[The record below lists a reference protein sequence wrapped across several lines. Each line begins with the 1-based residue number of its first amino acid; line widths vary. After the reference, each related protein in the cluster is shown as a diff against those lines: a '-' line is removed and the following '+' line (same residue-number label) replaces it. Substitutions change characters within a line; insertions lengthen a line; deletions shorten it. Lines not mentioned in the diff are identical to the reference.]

1 MPEYGLTTTIAL
13 RLCCILM
20 NPPGP
25 REPDHDPLV
34 NNPARRTYC
43 PAPPSGFIV
52 SPFLPMDQDFF
63 RFGLA
68 AFVTILV
75 VVDPPG
81 VVPIFVALTKDEGPR
96 RRRAILIRA
105 VLIAFGVALFFL
117 IAGRAV
123 LSYLGVTVHAFSISG
138 GILLFVAAMPM
149 LFGQRGGLQAPE
161 GKERGAQTVAEADV
175 QSKVADENSPRA
187 TSNNDISVF
196 PLAMPLLSG
205 PGTIATILLLTSQA
219 GGDLKKLAAIGV
231 AIAVVFLVSFVSLHL
246 GARLIRLVGEGGVHI
261 ATRVMGIV
269 LAALAVQYILNGIA
283 GYYSLL
289 RGW

>member
-1 MPEYGLTTTIAL
+1 
-13 RLCCILM
+13 
-20 NPPGP
+20 
-25 REPDHDPLV
+25 
-34 NNPARRTYC
+34 
-43 PAPPSGFIV
+43 
-52 SPFLPMDQDFF
+52 MDQDFL

-68 AFVTILV
+68 AFVTLLV

-81 VVPIFVALTKDEGPR
+81 VVPIFVGLTKEETPAQQR
-96 RRRAILIRA
+96 RILLRA

-138 GILLFVAAMPM
+138 GILLFGAAMPM

-161 GKERGAQTVAEADV
+161 PTEQ
-175 QSKVADENSPRA
+175 QSVGH
-187 TSNNDISVF
+187 DISVF

-219 GGDLKKLAAIGV
+219 TGDMRKLMAVGV
-231 AIAVVFLVSFVSLHL
+231 AIAVVFIVSFLALLL
-246 GARLIRLVGEGGVHI
+246 GSRLIKLLGEGGVHI

-269 LAALAVQYILNGIA
+269 LAALAVQYVLNGIT
-283 GYYSLL
+283 GYYTLL
-289 RGW
+289 AGK

>member
-1 MPEYGLTTTIAL
+1 
-13 RLCCILM
+13 
-20 NPPGP
+20 
-25 REPDHDPLV
+25 
-34 NNPARRTYC
+34 
-43 PAPPSGFIV
+43 
-52 SPFLPMDQDFF
+52 MDQDFF

-81 VVPIFVALTKDEGPR
+81 VVPIYVALTKDEQPS

-161 GKERGAQTVAEADV
+161 GKERGARTMAGKEPTARTAGQ
-175 QSKVADENSPRA
+175 
-187 TSNNDISVF
+187 DISVF

-205 PGTIATILLLTSQA
+205 PGTIATILLLTTQA
-219 GGDLKKLAAIGV
+219 GGDLKKLTAIGI
-231 AIAVVFLVSFVSLHL
+231 AIGVVFLVSFVALYL
-246 GARLIRLVGEGGVHI
+246 GARLIGLVGEGGVHI

-269 LAALAVQYILNGIA
+269 LAALAVQYVLNGVT
-283 GYYSLL
+283 GYYQLL
-289 RGW
+289 RGR

>member
-1 MPEYGLTTTIAL
+1 
-13 RLCCILM
+13 
-20 NPPGP
+20 
-25 REPDHDPLV
+25 
-34 NNPARRTYC
+34 
-43 PAPPSGFIV
+43 
-52 SPFLPMDQDFF
+52 MDQDFF

-68 AFVTILV
+68 AFVTIMV

-81 VVPIFVALTKDEGPR
+81 VVPIFVALTKDEEPR
-96 RRRAILIRA
+96 CRRAILIRA

-161 GKERGAQTVAEADV
+161 GKERGARAVEGDRRAPAEKKH
-175 QSKVADENSPRA
+175 QHTKLEPEENARNVES
-187 TSNNDISVF
+187 NDISVF

-219 GGDLKKLAAIGV
+219 GGDVQRLTAIGV
-231 AIAVVFLVSFVSLHL
+231 AIAVVFLVSFVVLYL

-269 LAALAVQYILNGIA
+269 LAALAVQYVLNGVA
-283 GYYSLL
+283 GYYKLL
-289 RGW
+289 IGR

>member
-1 MPEYGLTTTIAL
+1 
-13 RLCCILM
+13 
-20 NPPGP
+20 
-25 REPDHDPLV
+25 
-34 NNPARRTYC
+34 
-43 PAPPSGFIV
+43 
-52 SPFLPMDQDFF
+52 MDQDFF

-81 VVPIFVALTKDEGPR
+81 VVPIFVALTKDEPPA
-96 RRRAILIRA
+96 RRRAILSRA

-161 GKERGAQTVAEADV
+161 GKELGA
-175 QSKVADENSPRA
+175 RA
-187 TSNNDISVF
+187 AAGKERAVRNAGQDISVF

-205 PGTIATILLLTSQA
+205 PGTIATILLLTAQA
-219 GGDLKKLAAIGV
+219 GGDLKRLGAIGI
-231 AIAVVFLVSFVSLHL
+231 AIAVVFLVSFVALYL
-246 GARLIRLVGEGGVHI
+246 GARLISLVGEGGVHI

-269 LAALAVQYILNGIA
+269 LAALAVQYVLNGFT
-283 GYYSLL
+283 GYYQLL
-289 RGW
+289 RGR

>member
-1 MPEYGLTTTIAL
+1 
-13 RLCCILM
+13 
-20 NPPGP
+20 
-25 REPDHDPLV
+25 
-34 NNPARRTYC
+34 
-43 PAPPSGFIV
+43 
-52 SPFLPMDQDFF
+52 MDQDFF

-81 VVPIFVALTKDEGPR
+81 VVPIYVALTKDELPA
-96 RRRAILIRA
+96 RRRAILTRA

-117 IAGRAV
+117 VAGRAV

-161 GKERGAQTVAEADV
+161 GKERGARAAAGKESTAAAD
-175 QSKVADENSPRA
+175 RH
-187 TSNNDISVF
+187 TTGHDISVF

-205 PGTIATILLLTSQA
+205 PGTIATILLLTAQA
-219 GGDLKKLAAIGV
+219 GGDLKKLGAIGI
-231 AIAVVFLVSFVSLHL
+231 AIAVVFLVSFVALYL
-246 GARLIRLVGEGGVHI
+246 GARLIGFVGEGGVHI

-269 LAALAVQYILNGIA
+269 LAALAVQYVLNGVT
-283 GYYSLL
+283 GYYQLL
-289 RGW
+289 RGH

>member
-1 MPEYGLTTTIAL
+1 
-13 RLCCILM
+13 
-20 NPPGP
+20 
-25 REPDHDPLV
+25 
-34 NNPARRTYC
+34 
-43 PAPPSGFIV
+43 
-52 SPFLPMDQDFF
+52 MDQDFF

-81 VVPIFVALTKDEGPR
+81 VVPIYVALTKDEQPSH
-96 RRRAILIRA
+96 RRAILIRA

-161 GKERGAQTVAEADV
+161 GKERGARTMAGKERTARTAGQ
-175 QSKVADENSPRA
+175 
-187 TSNNDISVF
+187 DISVF

-205 PGTIATILLLTSQA
+205 PGTIATILLLTTQA
-219 GGDLKKLAAIGV
+219 GGDLKKLTAIGI
-231 AIAVVFLVSFVSLHL
+231 AIGVVFLVSFVALYL

-269 LAALAVQYILNGIA
+269 LAALAVQYVLNGVT
-283 GYYSLL
+283 GYYQLL
-289 RGW
+289 RGR